1 MARHEQQ
8 HRRSRDIV
16 DDALPPPPPTAGAS
30 QAAAQARQQELDDLL
45 GEIDTVLETNAE
57 TFVKGFVQKG
67 GQ

>member
-1 MARHEQQ
+1 MARQEHQQ
-8 HRRSRDIV
+8 RRTRDM
-16 DDALPPPPPTAGAS
+16 DDALPPPPSTAGAA